1 MADQNLKQIQ
11 FKRTSTENK
20 APGAD
25 IVARGEIALNTHGR
39 TLAIYTKDEADNV
52 VQLAGKG
59 VPFLDTA
66 GNLNVDGTTTLK
78 DNVTISPNKAINF
91 EASDLSGAL
100 VRHITGKC
108 ANNDGWYIGAG
119 GASDQGF
126 LEIGTYDNGNEPIY
140 FVQRT
145 GGTTQAEVRRLA
157 LLDGFGDT
165 SIPGDLRLTNK
176 TVKISNGSTLTLEM
190 GVGAND
196 AYIKNLRGTGVLQ
209 LTNDSNLTFRN
220 SQVYYAMNG
229 RGPGKSGTLLTNVEN
244 NRQAW
249 QYVISAATTATPRW
263 VKVATIKHPGDVS
276 SQLDL
281 MITGGIDSGHG
292 RHYVDFI
299 TLSGRN
305 LTSWSTSN
313 LDNWVE
319 WRRVG
324 SPNRGNAPEYYV
336 VKNDAATDSE
346 ASFDFYA
353 KVPRYG
359 NWLYVTVLN
368 TAGYNGQDSGK
379 VIIYETSQ
387 DTGATTPSGSI
398 LVSMKQIFDSIA
410 KPDFSDTT
418 GTLPVNRGGTGATNV
433 GDARNNLGLRTAA
446 VRDVGESS
454 GNVMEVGAFGV
465 GGGGKSIVDI
475 TSDVDLMNR
484 LKAIGGTT
492 FRANVKTVNG
502 KAEYTG
508 SPYYSHGAGFFS
520 RTGDTMAALNIDYSS
535 GNVRVFAIND
545 RGLADGKVSYN
556 MLYGTSNKPNADDN
570 DFVSKSRG
578 GTFGADVTVSGD
590 ITANTVSGRVL
601 KLSGG
606 GAAYVPPSQG
616 AYISWNKENG
626 SGRTDFINHRS
637 NTSTVPGGF
646 DFWNYEGNTSNMRHL
661 AQIRN
666 TGDLVLF
673 PSDISKAVTFQTDGN
688 IVGGTLFGGNL
699 NNYLSNLT
707 GTANSKVSKSGDTM
721 TGRLN
726 VYQSDTNAGAQAIY
740 IKGVQ
745 HTPVVLERNTDANL
759 SIAFRLTGV
768 NPILQRKLGLAK
780 DGTLRWGTG
789 DNQTDNALVFD
800 QNSIGM
806 VRVNMTGGYLGQ
818 EVAEDI
824 GGRTLS
830 IDDLFLNSSDVGTRR
845 VYSCLAQGPG
855 ANITGMP
862 PALTNLQGDFILI
875 VEKMRSAAGVDF
887 RNKQTFISGRNNK
900 TYFRYGAGTGTT
912 SAPAVNWTPWE
923 EVITTSNTNGIL
935 PISSGGTGA
944 NTAADAR
951 NNFNLGL
958 GQTATFGGLIV
969 NGVGNNDPVVTFKN
983 GAVIR
988 EAQGG
993 SIGALIMSAST
1004 TAPAAAK
1011 YIAFRPYGDTSNS
1024 EIRVKAYGNNE
1035 TMLEWA
1041 QGPAV
1046 RSNTAGAFVIYAK
1059 AGQAI
1064 HLRPN
1069 GDTAS
1074 QSTVIDQT
1082 GKMTVGGEFEAQ
1094 NSKIT
1099 GNLNV
1104 SEDNRMIV
1112 LGKNSDIGLVKK
1124 NGMPGKM
1131 AIGKSNSFT
1140 VMVSANTNN
1149 QINPADTFSDIFKVD
1164 ASGNQTVY
1172 GNAQINRQ
1180 LTVTSNTNL
1189 NSDLIVK
1196 GNSRFSGVINA
1207 DGNIN
1212 VASGKFVI
1220 AGQAPT
1226 DNSHLTNKKYVD
1238 DKVASAISNAGDTYL
1253 PLAGGTVTG
1262 NLDVTGTRLKTWQLE
1277 VDSKSTLRGGLDVS
1291 SSLKVSSGNL
1301 VAADTTNAGGLFAK
1315 NGNVYCDAGSA
1326 GTNSNYWFRDSAG
1339 NTRGVI
1345 WSNGQ
1350 NGDMIIRNQS
1360 GRELVFRNDGYL
1372 QLAHLAPGNTDNA
1385 NTVNGIRLQRG
1396 DTIFDSFNAWQSG
1409 EYVRAGWHFYNA
1421 SGVDQWLA
1429 LTDTGVKIWGS
1440 AANLRV
1446 EGVGNF
1452 WDVEIRSDR
1461 RVKSNIAKIDNALDK
1476 VSKLSGNV
1484 YDLQLPNGDTKP
1496 SAGLIAQEV
1505 QEVLPEAVT
1514 TDNDKDALLRLNYNA
1529 VIALLVE
1536 SVKELKAEI
1545 EELKSK

>member
-11 FKRTSTENK
+11 FKRTNTENK

-25 IVARGEIALNTHGR
+25 IVARGEIVLNTHGR

-249 QYVISAATTATPRW
+249 QYVISAATAGTPRW
-263 VKVATIKHPGDVS
+263 VKVATMKHPGMAS

-281 MITGGIDSGHG
+281 MISGGIDSGHG
-292 RHYVDFI
+292 KHYVDFI

-305 LTSWSTSN
+305 LTSWSTNN

-324 SPNRGNAPEYYV
+324 SPSKTNVPEYYV
-336 VKNDAATDSE
+336 VKNDSASDAD

-353 KVPRYG
+353 KVPRYS
-359 NWLYVTVLN
+359 NDLYVTVLN
-368 TAGYNGQDSGK
+368 TSGYNGQDSGS
-379 VIIYETSQ
+379 VVIYETNQ
-387 DTGATTPSGSI
+387 DIGATGPSGSI
-398 LVSMKQIFDSIA
+398 LVSMKQIFDSYS
-410 KPDFSDTT
+410 KPDFGDTT
-418 GTLPVNRGGTGATNV
+418 GTLPVNRGGTGATNA

-446 VRDVGESS
+446 VHDVGESS
-454 GNVMEVGAFGV
+454 GNLMEVGAFGI
-465 GGGGKSIVDI
+465 GGNGKSLVDI
-475 TSDVDLMNR
+475 TSDVDLMTR
-484 LKAIGGTT
+484 LKALGGTV
-492 FRANVKTVNG
+492 FRANTASG
-502 KAEYTG
+502 YTG
-508 SPYYSHGAGFFS
+508 APYYSHGTGFYGRAS
-520 RTGDTMAALNIDYSS
+520 DTMAALNIDYAT

-545 RGLADGKVSYN
+545 SGLASGRVNSN
-556 MLYGTSNKPNADDN
+556 VLYGTANKPSKADVGLGNLTNDTQVKKAGDTMTGDLTAPNFHASGPGTASFYVNAGTGNAHIWFRTDTNERGVIWATPNTADLGQIN
-570 DFVSKSRG
+570 IRARTTG
-578 GTFGADVTVSGD
+578 GTSSGD
-590 ITANTVSGRVL
+590 FSFRSDGRLDVPVAV
-601 KLSGG
+601 KVG
-606 GAAYVPPSQG
+606 GAAMLT
-616 AYISWNKENG
+616 K
-626 SGRTDFINHRS
+626 
-637 NTSTVPGGF
+637 
-646 DFWNYEGNTSNMRHL
+646 
-661 AQIRN
+661 
-666 TGDLVLF
+666 
-673 PSDISKAVTFQTDGN
+673 DGN
-688 IVGGTLFGGNL
+688 ITSGSMFGGNL
-699 NNYLSNLT
+699 NNYLTSIKNDI
-707 GTANSKVSKSGDTM
+707 TAGDNKQVSKTGDTM
-721 TGRLN
+721 TGNLTINANLKVENPSGTFVDLGSENSDKYSRLTLARK
-726 VYQSDTNAGAQAIY
+726 VGDGAAVAMLKITPEGYVQFGYQTAVATPSPTKYIRVKPDGLDVEGDLVFNQTYRGTEEAVDITNKTVDLNGLV
-740 IKGVQ
+740 IKG
-745 HTPVVLERNTDANL
+745 TD
-759 SIAFRLTGV
+759 
-768 NPILQRKLGLAK
+768 P
-780 DGTLRWGTG
+780 
-789 DNQTDNALVFD
+789 
-800 QNSIGM
+800 
-806 VRVNMTGGYLGQ
+806 
-818 EVAEDI
+818 
-824 GGRTLS
+824 
-830 IDDLFLNSSDVGTRR
+830 GTRR
-845 VYSCLAQGPG
+845 MYKCFSSGG
-855 ANITGMP
+855 GSNIDNKPTSDGNFV
-862 PALTNLQGDFILI
+862 LEVLSLRKISHRDWTC
-875 VEKMRSAAGVDF
+875 
-887 RNKQTFISGRNNK
+887 KQTFTTKNSGVEG
-900 TYFRYGAGTGTT
+900 TYVRYGQNGTWSAWKELVAG
-912 SAPAVNWTPWE
+912 VQ
-923 EVITTSNTNGIL
+923 
-935 PISSGGTGA
+935 PINLGGTGA
-944 NTAADAR
+944 TSAAAAR
-951 NNFNLGL
+951 NNLGIGE
-958 GQTATFGGLIV
+958 GQSVKFGGLNV
-969 NGVGNNDPVVTFKN
+969 N
-983 GAVIR
+983 
-988 EAQGG
+988 
-993 SIGALIMSAST
+993 
-1004 TAPAAAK
+1004 
-1011 YIAFRPYGDTSNS
+1011 
-1024 EIRVKAYGNNE
+1024 
-1035 TMLEWA
+1035 
-1041 QGPAV
+1041 
-1046 RSNTAGAFVIYAK
+1046 
-1059 AGQAI
+1059 
-1064 HLRPN
+1064 
-1069 GDTAS
+1069 
-1074 QSTVIDQT
+1074 

-1112 LGKNSDIGLVKK
+1112 LGRNTDIGLVKK
-1124 NGMPGKM
+1124 SNMPGKM
-1131 AIGKSNSFT
+1131 AISKSNSFT
-1140 VMVSANTNN
+1140 VMVSTNTNN
-1149 QINPADTFSDIFKVD
+1149 QINPADTFNDIFKVD
-1164 ASGNQTVY
+1164 ADGNQTVY
-1172 GNAQINRQ
+1172 GNAQVNRQ
-1180 LTVTSNTNL
+1180 LTVSSSATVAG
-1189 NSDLIVK
+1189 I
-1196 GNSRFSGVINA
+1196 INA
-1207 DGNIN
+1207 NGGII
-1212 VASGKFVI
+1212 VPTTKYVQI
-1220 AGQAPT
+1220 ADAPT
-1226 DNSHLTNKKYVD
+1226 QNNQAANKKYVD

-1277 VDSKSTLRGGLDVS
+1277 VDGKSTLRGGLDVS

>member
-59 VPFLDTA
+59 VPFLDTS
-66 GNLNVDGTTTLK
+66 GTLSVDGTTTLK
-78 DNVTISPNKAINF
+78 DNVTISPNKAISF
-91 EASDLSGAL
+91 ETTDLSGEIT
-100 VRHITGKC
+100 RHIVGKC
-108 ANNDGWYIGAG
+108 ATNDGWYIGAG
-119 GASDQGF
+119 GTSNSGI
-126 LEIGTYDNGNEPIY
+126 LEIGTIDDGAETIQ
-140 FVQRT
+140 FVQR
-145 GGTTQAEVRRLA
+145 GAGNVEARKLV
-157 LLDGFGDT
+157 LLDGSGNT
-165 SIPGDLRLTNK
+165 TLPGDLRLSTNK

-196 AYIKNLRGTGVLQ
+196 AYIKNLRGSGVLQ

-220 SQVYYAMNG
+220 YQVYYAMNG

-249 QYVISAATTATPRW
+249 QYVISAATAATPRW
-263 VKVATIKHPGDVS
+263 VKVATIKHPGDAS

-281 MITGGIDSGHG
+281 MITGGIDSGHE

-324 SPNRGNAPEYYV
+324 SPSKTNVPEYYV
-336 VKNDAATDSE
+336 VKNDSATDAD

-353 KVPRYG
+353 KIPRYG
-359 NWLYVTVLN
+359 NGLYVTVLN

-379 VIIYETSQ
+379 VIIYETGQ
-387 DTGATTPSGSI
+387 DTGATTPSGNI
-398 LVSMKQIFDSIA
+398 LVSMKQIFDSLA
-410 KPDFSDTT
+410 KPDFGDTT

-465 GGGGKSIVDI
+465 GGNGKSLVNI
-475 TSDVDLMNR
+475 TSDVDLMTR
-484 LKAIGGTT
+484 LKALGGTV
-492 FRANVKTVNG
+492 FRANTASG
-502 KAEYTG
+502 YTG
-508 SPYYSHGAGFFS
+508 APYYSHGTGFYGRAS
-520 RTGDTMAALNIDYSS
+520 DTMAALNIDYAT

-545 RGLADGKVSYN
+545 SGLASGRVNSN
-556 MLYGTSNKPNADDN
+556 VLYGTANKPSKDDVGLGNLTNDTQVKKAGDTMTGDLTVPNLHASGPGTASVYVNAGSGNAHVWFRTDGNERGVIWATPNTADLGQIN
-570 DFVSKSRG
+570 IRAKTAG
-578 GTFGADVTVSGD
+578 GTSAGDFSFRSDGRLDVPV
-590 ITANTVSGRVL
+590 AVKV
-601 KLSGG
+601 G
-606 GAAYVPPSQG
+606 GAAMLT
-616 AYISWNKENG
+616 K
-626 SGRTDFINHRS
+626 
-637 NTSTVPGGF
+637 
-646 DFWNYEGNTSNMRHL
+646 
-661 AQIRN
+661 
-666 TGDLVLF
+666 
-673 PSDISKAVTFQTDGN
+673 DGN
-688 IVGGTLFGGNL
+688 ITSGSMFGGNL
-699 NNYLSNLT
+699 NNYLTSIKNDITT
-707 GTANSKVSKSGDTM
+707 GDSKQVSKTGDTM
-721 TGRLN
+721 TGNLTINANLKVENPSGTFVDLGSENSDKYSRLTLARK
-726 VYQSDTNAGAQAIY
+726 VGDGAAVAMLKITPEGYVQFGYQTAVATPSPTKYIRVKPDGLDVEGDLVFNQTYRGTEEAVDISDKTIDLNSLVIKRTDPGTRQLYKCVSSGGGNNISNKPTSDGNFVLEVLSLRKVSDT
-740 IKGVQ
+740 
-745 HTPVVLERNTDANL
+745 D
-759 SIAFRLTGV
+759 
-768 NPILQRKLGLAK
+768 
-780 DGTLRWGTG
+780 W
-789 DNQTDNALVFD
+789 
-800 QNSIGM
+800 
-806 VRVNMTGGYLGQ
+806 
-818 EVAEDI
+818 
-824 GGRTLS
+824 
-830 IDDLFLNSSDVGTRR
+830 
-845 VYSCLAQGPG
+845 SC
-855 ANITGMP
+855 
-862 PALTNLQGDFILI
+862 
-875 VEKMRSAAGVDF
+875 
-887 RNKQTFISGRNNK
+887 KQTFTTKNGGVEG
-900 TYFRYGAGTGTT
+900 TYIRYAQNGSWSAWKEVVAG
-912 SAPAVNWTPWE
+912 VQ
-923 EVITTSNTNGIL
+923 
-935 PISSGGTGA
+935 PINLGGTGA
-944 NTAADAR
+944 TSVASAR
-951 NNFNLGL
+951 NNLGVGEGQTVSFGNLVTNDLTANGNARLVGRLNLGSTSATGVLRANETGAVVL
-958 GQTATFGGLIV
+958 GSASGQNIHIRAGSPDTSSGETRFEPNGNVLVGGVLTSSGSLQVNGEATMGRSLIV
-969 NGVGNNDPVVTFKN
+969 SQNIKNTND
-983 GAVIR
+983 
-988 EAQGG
+988 
-993 SIGALIMSAST
+993 
-1004 TAPAAAK
+1004 
-1011 YIAFRPYGDTSNS
+1011 NS
-1024 EIRVKAYGNNE
+1024 FIL
-1035 TMLEWA
+1035 M
-1041 QGPAV
+1041 
-1046 RSNTAGAFVIYAK
+1046 
-1059 AGQAI
+1059 
-1064 HLRPN
+1064 
-1069 GDTAS
+1069 
-1074 QSTVIDQT
+1074 
-1082 GKMTVGGEFEAQ
+1082 GKD
-1094 NSKIT
+1094 S
-1099 GNLNV
+1099 
-1104 SEDNRMIV
+1104 D
-1112 LGKNSDIGLVKK
+1112 LGFVKK
-1124 NGMPGKM
+1124 YGAGSKLVFASGKT
-1131 AIGKSNSFT
+1131 FT
-1140 VMVSANTNN
+1140 VAKSSATA
-1149 QINPADTFSDIFKVD
+1149 ISNPASETYTDVFKVD
-1164 ASGNQTVY
+1164 ADGNQTVY
-1172 GNAQINRQ
+1172 GNAQVNRQ
-1180 LTVTSNTNL
+1180 LTVSSSATING
-1189 NSDLIVK
+1189 I
-1196 GNSRFSGVINA
+1196 INA
-1207 DGNIN
+1207 NGGII
-1212 VASGKFVI
+1212 VPTTKYVQI
-1220 AGQAPT
+1220 ADAPT
-1226 DNSHLTNKKYVD
+1226 QNNQATNKKYVD

-1277 VDSKSTLRGGLDVS
+1277 VDGKSTLRGGLDVS

-1315 NGNVYCDAGSA
+1315 NGNVYCDAGSP

>member
-39 TLAIYTKDEADNV
+39 TLAIYTKDENDAV

-59 VPFLDTA
+59 VPFLDTS
-66 GNLNVDGTTTLK
+66 GTLSVDGTTTLK
-78 DNVTISPNKAINF
+78 DNVTISPNKAISF
-91 EASDLSGAL
+91 ETTDLSGEIT
-100 VRHITGKC
+100 RHIVGKC
-108 ANNDGWYIGAG
+108 ATNDGWYIGAG
-119 GASDQGF
+119 GTSNNGI
-126 LEIGTYDNGNEPIY
+126 LEIGTIDDGVETIQ
-140 FVQRT
+140 FVQR
-145 GGTTQAEVRRLA
+145 GAGNVEARKLV
-157 LLDGFGDT
+157 LLDGSGNT
-165 SIPGDLRLTNK
+165 TLPGDLRLSTNK
-176 TVKISNGSTLTLEM
+176 TVKINSGSNLVLEM
-190 GVGAND
+190 GVGSND
-196 AYIKNLRGTGVLQ
+196 AYIKNQRGTGVLQ

-220 SQVYYAMNG
+220 SQVYYAMDG

-249 QYVISAATTATPRW
+249 QYTISAATAGTPRW
-263 VKVATIKHPGDVS
+263 VKVATMKHPGDAS

-292 RHYVDFI
+292 KHYVDFI

-324 SPNRGNAPEYYV
+324 SPSKTNVPEYYV
-336 VKNDAATDSE
+336 VKNDAATDAD
-346 ASFDFYA
+346 ASFDFYV

-359 NWLYVTVLN
+359 NGLYVTVLN

-379 VIIYETSQ
+379 VIIYETGQ
-387 DTGATTPSGSI
+387 DTGATAPSGSI
-398 LVSMKQIFDSIA
+398 LVSMKQIFDSYS

-446 VRDVGESS
+446 VRDVGESN

-465 GGGGKSIVDI
+465 GGAGKSIVDI

-508 SPYYSHGAGFFS
+508 SPYYLHGAGFFS
-520 RTGDTMAALNIDYSS
+520 RTGDTMSALNIDYSS

-545 RGLADGKVSYN
+545 RGLADGKVNYN
-556 MLYGTSNKPNADDN
+556 MLYGTANKPNADDN

-578 GTFGADVTVSGD
+578 GTYDASITINGD

-606 GAAYVPPSQG
+606 GASFVPPSQG
-616 AYISWNKENG
+616 AYVSWNKENG
-626 SGRTDFINHRS
+626 AGRTDFINHRS
-637 NTSTVPGGF
+637 TSANVQGGF

-806 VRVNMTGGYLGQ
+806 VRVNMDSGYLGP

-830 IDDLFLNSSDVGTRR
+830 IDDLFLDSNDVGTRR

-912 SAPAVNWTPWE
+912 SATAVNWTPWE

-944 NTAADAR
+944 NNANDAR

-969 NGVGNNDPVVTFKN
+969 NGVGNNDPAITFKN
-983 GAVIR
+983 GARIR
-988 EAQGG
+988 EGQGNG
-993 SIGALIMSAST
+993 IGALILSASSST
-1004 TAPAAAK
+1004 DSK
-1011 YIAFRPYGDTSNS
+1011 YLALRPYGDNSSVDIKVKANGSSEALLEWSYGPGIRSNS
-1024 EIRVKAYGNNE
+1024 
-1035 TMLEWA
+1035 T
-1041 QGPAV
+1041 
-1046 RSNTAGAFVIYAK
+1046 GAFVIYAK
-1059 AGQAI
+1059 TGQAL

-1069 GDTAS
+1069 GDSSNQA
-1074 QSTVIDQT
+1074 TVIDQN

-1099 GNLNV
+1099 GNLNI

-1112 LGKNSDIGLVKK
+1112 LGKNTDIGLVKK
-1124 NGMPGKM
+1124 SNMPGKM
-1131 AIGKSNSFT
+1131 AISKSNSFT
-1140 VMVSANTNN
+1140 VMVSTNTNN
-1149 QINPADTFSDIFKVD
+1149 QINPADTFNDIFKVD
-1164 ASGNQTVY
+1164 ANGNQTVY

-1180 LTVTSNTNL
+1180 LTVSSAAT
-1189 NSDLIVK
+1189 V
-1196 GNSRFSGVINA
+1196 SGVINA
-1207 DGNIN
+1207 NGGII
-1212 VASGKFVI
+1212 VPTAKYVQI
-1220 AGQAPT
+1220 ADAPT
-1226 DNSHLTNKKYVD
+1226 QNNQATNKKYVD

-1262 NLDVTGTRLKTWQLE
+1262 NLDVTGTRLKTWKLE
-1277 VDSKSTLRGGLDVS
+1277 VDGGGAVLGGTIDVVGKANFSNELTANTSINVMNDGNSHLFFRKADGTEKGLLWADEPGNVSIRAGGASGPVWNFWGSGSCQFPGAISNYNGIS
-1291 SSLKVSSGNL
+1291 S
-1301 VAADTTNAGGLFAK
+1301 TTNYPAGQPNGTYNNTAGLVSRF
-1315 NGNVYCDAGSA
+1315 
-1326 GTNSNYWFRDSAG
+1326 
-1339 NTRGVI
+1339 
-1345 WSNGQ
+1345 SNGAYASLYFQ
-1350 NGDMIIRNQS
+1350 
-1360 GRELVFRNDGYL
+1360 
-1372 QLAHLAPGNTDNA
+1372 
-1385 NTVNGIRLQRG
+1385 
-1396 DTIFDSFNAWQSG
+1396 
-1409 EYVRAGWHFYNA
+1409 EY
-1421 SGVDQWLA
+1421 
-1429 LTDTGVKIWGS
+1429 
-1440 AANLRV
+1440 
-1446 EGVGNF
+1446 VGNF
-1452 WDVEIRSDR
+1452 HQAIINVNGFGRDDSFYFRAGGDFICTRNGSFDNVEIRSDR
-1461 RVKSNIAKIDNALDK
+1461 RAKSDIKVIENALEK
-1476 VSKLSGNV
+1476 VETLSGNT
-1484 YDLQLPNGDTKP
+1484 YELHNTSGGTTR

-1514 TDNDKDALLRLNYNA
+1514 QDIEADGGLLRLNYNS

-1536 SVKELKAEI
+1536 SVKELSAEVKGLKAEI